1 MKGLRERLQRRFSP
15 SLFLRRADG
24 LVQVGEGGGA
34 HEWIVARELCAYTVL
49 DAHAIPAG
57 KRRGFADTAVRRW
70 SPFQDPQSH
79 LEWAGD
85 HAMAWAWSKG
95 RVLGDAGVEGR
106 APVAT
111 QPRRLLPESLFRGE
125 PHASGE
131 ELLAMDHGIE
141 GRVWREHRLAA
152 SEWWPAPPGLGEWN
166 QFLRGAGIAP
176 MASLPVVRE
185 TDLSESP
192 WNAHRPRD
200 LGELARRHQGLL
212 AAVALGLGV
221 AVLTTSLVAALA
233 LAVSIGQVENQI
245 AAQDEGLQQILAA
258 REQAGRD
265 ADAIESLLSLR
276 PRASQL
282 ALVAEA
288 GKLLP
293 AGGELLEWRMPDP
306 GTLELDLRLPQ
317 ADPPALVASWEASP
331 RFEAVTVDMLQDA
344 DEIGIRTRV
353 VPVAPA
359 GAAP

>member
-1 MKGLRERLQRRFSP
+1 M
-15 SLFLRRADG
+15 
-24 LVQVGEGGGA
+24 
-34 HEWIVARELCAYTVL
+34 ARELCAYTVL

-233 LAVSIGQVENQI
+233 LAASSG
-245 AAQDEGLQQILAA
+245 
-258 REQAGRD
+258 
-265 ADAIESLLSLR
+265 
-276 PRASQL
+276 RASATRRSANQRG
-282 ALVAEA
+282 VT
-288 GKLLP
+288 
-293 AGGELLEWRMPDP
+293 WRPCARRRS
-306 GTLELDLRLPQ
+306 G
-317 ADPPALVASWEASP
+317 
-331 RFEAVTVDMLQDA
+331 
-344 DEIGIRTRV
+344 
-353 VPVAPA
+353 PVAPSSTEA
-359 GAAP
+359 RASMPGAPACPCRGRGLGRSPANDQTGHPMCIRWIFPTTSVAVPKPDDFRQSVSCEVRPAHDTPQC